1 MSQQTPEW
9 RDYEKFVAQ
18 MSWKSFHRYKLVGR
32 HLDFDDIHQEA
43 ALAFVRATRTFDP
56 SRGYKFI
63 TYCGAAVATALANY
77 KKRLD
82 RQLVGST
89 VSLDSLIG
97 PDEDG
102 YEVVPGHDSSPL
114 DMLVLEDDLQ
124 QTLQDLGP
132 LGAQMIEWM
141 VSPPPEIEAEL
152 EAYRWKRAEMTR
164 RGIRRNSLSIDMDAK
179 FLLGELL
186 PKLLPQ
192 SRSAIDRL
200 SKKVNGVVNA
210 WQI

>member
-1 MSQQTPEW
+1 MAAQAPEW

-18 MSWKSFHRYKLVGR
+18 MSWKSHRRYQMAGR
-32 HLDFDDIHQEA
+32 HMDFDDIYQEA

-56 SRGYKFI
+56 SLGYKFI
-63 TYCGAAVATALANY
+63 TYCGAAVASALANY
-77 KKRLD
+77 KTRLD
-82 RQLVGST
+82 KQLVGST
-89 VSLDSLIG
+89 VSIDALLG

-102 YEVVPGHDSSPL
+102 YEILPGYDSSPL
-114 DMLVLEDDLQ
+114 DTLILQADLAE
-124 QTLQDLGP
+124 TLNSLGP

-152 EAYRWKRAEMTR
+152 EAYRWKRNEMSR
-164 RGIRRNSLSIDMDAK
+164 RGLRRNSASIDMDTR
-179 FLLGELL
+179 FLMGELL

-192 SRSAIDRL
+192 HKAALKRL
-200 SKKVNGVVNA
+200 TDQVNGAISA